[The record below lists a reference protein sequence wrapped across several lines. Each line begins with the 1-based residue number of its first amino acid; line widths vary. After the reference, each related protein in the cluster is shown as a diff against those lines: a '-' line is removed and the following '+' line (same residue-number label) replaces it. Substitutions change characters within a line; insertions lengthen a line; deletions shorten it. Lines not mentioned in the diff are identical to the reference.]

1 MLPEITAGKVC
12 LIRTADADC
21 EQKVVIPRTLGIAL
35 NAVELA
41 EDLWMG
47 GVFDHVCII
56 RSSSRLVNRKVAVG
70 QAHQVA
76 QELVVPI

>member
-1 MLPEITAGKVC
+1 MLPEVTTGKVC
-12 LIRTADADC
+12 LTRTADADC
-21 EQKVVIPRTLGIAL
+21 ELEVIIPGTLGIAL

-56 RSSSRLVNRKVAVG
+56 AGFLGLVNHKVAIG
-70 QAHQVA
+70 
-76 QELVVPI
+76 